1 MSLFARIIR
10 PLYLGFLFVALCIA
24 IPAAAQGNGKN
35 KGRDTPPGQAKKQVS
50 PNQAVVVMR
59 EVLVSHG
66 FTVVRVEHVGAT
78 QVVYYRRG
86 NNGKGKG
93 KGPVEKIIVRPAGDV
108 VVFESAPKGVL
119 IDINVRLGL

>member
-1 MSLFARIIR
+1 MSRFARITR
-10 PLYLGFLFVALCIA
+10 PLYLGLLFVVLSIA
-24 IPAAAQGNGKN
+24 APAAAQGNGNSKPR
-35 KGRDTPPGQAKKQVS
+35 GTPPGQAKKQVS

-66 FTVVRVEHVGAT
+66 FIVVRVERVGAT

-93 KGPVEKIIVRPAGDV
+93 KGPIEKIIVRPAGDV